1 MISKNDK
8 MDVEIYKA
16 LYDFQLKEYDVA
28 RARYARHEDKASKYL
43 GIASIIIAAV
53 SVLIKYYLIDLKL
66 TEKIFIDNITIL
78 LLFMCFVTLCVVIR
92 NLLQVMQTVEIEKLD
107 TSLKMID
114 FFTQNEKIVI
124 YYNLARD
131 ISFAIDSYE
140 VQNKI
145 KTTFLRKAFDEL
157 KISGLIFIGVILT
170 ILISYFMR

>member
-1 MISKNDK
+1 MIILLS
-8 MDVEIYKA
+8 Y
-16 LYDFQLKEYDVA
+16 
-28 RARYARHEDKASKYL
+28 
-43 GIASIIIAAV
+43 
-53 SVLIKYYLIDLKL
+53 YYLHV
-66 TEKIFIDNITIL
+66 
-78 LLFMCFVTLCVVIR
+78 LFLCVVIR

-114 FFTQNEKIVI
+114 FFTQNEKISI

-131 ISFAIDSYE
+131 LSFAIDSYE

-157 KISGLIFIGVILT
+157 KVSGLIFIGAILT